1 METGGDSAARAWS
14 AIAARLEIDLSD
26 AAFQTWF
33 AAAVPSALSPDELSV
48 LVPNDFTR
56 AWIEGNL
63 IDRVASAA
71 REVLPEGVDVR
82 FSVGENAASF
92 AAAERRDVAER
103 DPQRSSTHP
112 VAAKSPPQVR
122 EGLLLP
128 KYTFDD
134 FVIGPSN
141 RFAHAA
147 ALAVA
152 EAPGQAYNPLF
163 IHGPTGLGKTH
174 LLQAIGRYVGEQLPE
189 LRIHYVKCESFT
201 NEFVEHLQRKSID
214 RFKARYRSYDLLLID
229 DIQFLAGKQST
240 QEEFFHTFNS
250 LYEAGGQLV
259 LSSDRPPKEIGTLEE
274 RLRSRFEWGLIT
286 DVQPPDLE
294 TRTAIL
300 RTRAFREGAV
310 LRDPSVLEEIA
321 QRVSTNIREL
331 EGALT
336 RVLAYASLNGE
347 PIDHELV
354 REVLRGQFGEPARL
368 ITIEDVQRAVA
379 DAFHMAVADLRSSSR
394 AQQVVRPRQLAMYLC
409 RELTDA
415 SLPKIG
421 VRFGNRDH
429 STVHY
434 AVTKIGR
441 QMKTDRQ
448 VLNLVQ
454 DLSAQIRA
462 S

>member
-1 METGGDSAARAWS
+1 METGGGAAARAWS
-14 AIAARLEIDLSD
+14 AISSRLEVDLSD

-33 AAAVPSALSPDELSV
+33 SAAVPSGLTADELRI
-48 LVPNDFTR
+48 LVPNAFTR

-63 IDRVASAA
+63 IDRVADAA
-71 REVLPEGVDVR
+71 SGVLPEGVDVR
-82 FSVGENAASF
+82 FTVDSRVDTVPEAPARESAGGEA
-92 AAAERRDVAER
+92 
-103 DPQRSSTHP
+103 P
-112 VAAKSPPQVR
+112 SPRPGALPAVR
-122 EGLLLP
+122 ERLLLP

-134 FVIGPSN
+134 FVIGSSN

-163 IHGPTGLGKTH
+163 IHGETGLGKTH
-174 LLQAIGRYVGEQLPE
+174 LLQAIGRYVSEQLPD
-189 LRIHYVKCESFT
+189 LRIKYIKCESFT
-201 NEFVEHLQRKSID
+201 NEFIEHLQRKSID
-214 RFKARYRSYDLLLID
+214 RFKARYRSYDVLLID

-259 LSSDRPPKEIGTLEE
+259 LSSDRPPKEIATLEG

-286 DVQPPDLE
+286 DVQPPDVE

-300 RTRAFREGAV
+300 RTRARREGAI
-310 LRDPSVLEEIA
+310 LEDESVLEAIA

-347 PIDHELV
+347 PIDHDLV
-354 REVLRGQFGEPARL
+354 RDVLQGQFAAPARL

-379 DAFHMAVADLRSSSR
+379 ESFHVTVADLRSSSR

-434 AVTKIGR
+434 AVAKIGK
-441 QMKTDRQ
+441 QMKSDRQ

-454 DLSAQIRA
+454 DISAQIRA
-462 S
+462 N

>member
-1 METGGDSAARAWS
+1 MTTGGNSAARAWGEIS
-14 AIAARLEIDLSD
+14 AKLEDGLTQSV
-26 AAFQTWF
+26 FQTWF
-33 AAAVPSALSPDELSV
+33 SSAVPAELSEDELSI

-56 AWIEGNL
+56 AWIEGKL
-63 IDRVASAA
+63 SGEVSDAA
-71 REVLPEGVDVR
+71 RTVLPDGIGVR
-82 FSVGENAASF
+82 FHVNDACSPSAPAESE
-92 AAAERRDVAER
+92 AAAPPRHSLERPTSPQQRER
-103 DPQRSSTHP
+103 
-112 VAAKSPPQVR
+112 
-122 EGLLLP
+122 LLLP

-134 FVIGPSN
+134 FVIGASN

-163 IHGPTGLGKTH
+163 VHGPTGLGKTH
-174 LLQAIGRYVGEQLPE
+174 LLQAIGRYVHEQLPE
-189 LRIHYVKCESFT
+189 LRVQYVKCESFT
-201 NEFVEHLQRKSID
+201 NEFIEHLRRKSVD
-214 RFKARYRSYDLLLID
+214 RFKARYRSYDVLLID
-229 DIQFLAGKQST
+229 DVQFLAGKQST

-259 LSSDRPPKEIGTLEE
+259 LSSDRPPKEIATLEE

-300 RTRAFREGAV
+300 RTRARRDGV
-310 LRDPSVLEEIA
+310 QLRDESVLEAIA

-336 RVLAYASLNGE
+336 RVVAYAALNGE
-347 PIDHELV
+347 EIDHDLV
-354 REVLRGQFGEPARL
+354 REVLRGQFGEPAR
-368 ITIEDVQRAVA
+368 IVTIDDVQRVVA
-379 DAFHMAVADLRSSSR
+379 DAFHLTIADLRCSSR
-394 AQQVVRPRQLAMYLC
+394 AQQVVRPRQLAMFLC

-421 VRFGNRDH
+421 MRFGNRDH

-434 AVTKIGR
+434 AVKKIGK

-454 DLSAQIRA
+454 DLSATVRA
-462 S
+462 G